1 MNLFGYEIRKKGNDT
16 SPKLPVSTLNY
27 IGVPPVFQGSTETV
41 GTIDT
46 RGKAGQAKAYALC
59 SPLMSVIT
67 KKCAAIKNL
76 RLAATAEDGED
87 IERPDAI
94 RIMSHP
100 NSIQNIADF
109 VACVEVMTQIF
120 GKAYIARM
128 EAVGVPEYFELFVVP
143 NLCVTENAAISP
155 ALSFMPDA
163 DIVDYTVTI
172 CGSSMKIAKED
183 MFIVRDASYDLN
195 ACGGSISRMI
205 ALQKPINTFVASYEA
220 THELMINRGMLA
232 IISLTSG
239 SGDIIRDSRLPET
252 ESEKKKIEQ
261 AFKKKYGMLV
271 DQVHYAVTPMNAAVS
286 PVSSTITDLGL
297 TDVQKSCKKEI
308 ADVYQVPSVLL
319 DVEGS
324 TYANAKEAKTILYN
338 DAIIPEA
345 TNIFSVLNKIY
356 GFEDFKVMPYYD
368 HLELFQ
374 ESKREQAAGMTNL
387 VNALNNAVSGGLM
400 STEQAKTE
408 LLKYIV

>member
-1 MNLFGYEIRKKGNDT
+1 MNLFGYEIRRKSNNT
-16 SPKLPVSTLNY
+16 ASNLPASTLSY

-59 SPLMSVIT
+59 SPLMSVIS

-76 RLAATAEDGED
+76 RLAATTEDGED
-87 IERPDAI
+87 LERPDAV
-94 RIMSHP
+94 RTMSRP
-100 NSIQNIADF
+100 NSVQGIADF
-109 VACVEVMTQIF
+109 VAYIEAMTQIF
-120 GKAYIARM
+120 GKAYIVRM
-128 EAVGVPEYFELFVVP
+128 ESVGLPEAFELFVAP

-195 ACGGSISRMI
+195 ACGGNISRMVS
-205 ALQKPINTFVASYEA
+205 LQKPVNTFVASYEA
-220 THELMINRGMLA
+220 VHELMINRGMLA

-239 SGDIIRDSRLPET
+239 SGDIIRDARLPET
-252 ESEKKKIEQ
+252 ESEKKNIQQ
-261 AFKKKYGMLV
+261 AFRKYGIQS
-271 DQVHYAVTPMNAAVS
+271 DQFKYAITSMNAAVS

-297 TDVQKSCKKEI
+297 TDVQKACKKEI
-308 ADVYQVPSVLL
+308 ADIYQVPSVLL

-324 TYANAKEAKTILYN
+324 TYANAKEAKAILYN

-345 TNIFSVLNKIY
+345 NNIFYVLNRIY

-400 STEQAKTE
+400 TTEQAKTE

>member
-1 MNLFGYEIRKKGNDT
+1 MNLFGYEIRRKSNNT
-16 SPKLPVSTLNY
+16 ASNSPASTLSY

-59 SPLMSVIT
+59 SPLMSVIS

-76 RLAATAEDGED
+76 RLAATTEDGED
-87 IERPDAI
+87 LERPDAV
-94 RIMSHP
+94 RTMSHP
-100 NSIQNIADF
+100 NSAQGIADF
-109 VACVEVMTQIF
+109 VAYIEAMTQIF
-120 GKAYIARM
+120 GKAYIVRM
-128 EAVGVPEYFELFVVP
+128 ESVGLPEAFELFVVP

-195 ACGGSISRMI
+195 ACGGNISRMVS
-205 ALQKPINTFVASYEA
+205 LQKPVNTFVASYEA
-220 THELMINRGMLA
+220 VHELMVNRGMLA

-239 SGDIIRDSRLPET
+239 SGDIIRDARLPET
-252 ESEKKKIEQ
+252 ESEKKNIQQ
-261 AFKKKYGMLV
+261 AFRKYGIRA
-271 DQVHYAVTPMNAAVS
+271 DQFKYAITSMNAAVS

-297 TDVQKSCKKEI
+297 TDVQKACKKEI
-308 ADVYQVPSVLL
+308 ADIYQVPSVLL

-345 TNIFSVLNKIY
+345 NNIFSVLNRIY

-387 VNALNNAVSGGLM
+387 VNALNNAVYGGLM
-400 STEQAKTE
+400 TTEQAKTE

>member
-1 MNLFGYEIRKKGNDT
+1 MNLFGYEIRRKSNNT
-16 SPKLPVSTLNY
+16 ASNLPASTLSY

-59 SPLMSVIT
+59 SPLMSVIS

-76 RLAATAEDGED
+76 RLAATTEDGED
-87 IERPDAI
+87 LERPDAVRTI
-94 RIMSHP
+94 SHP
-100 NSIQNIADF
+100 NSAQGIADF
-109 VACVEVMTQIF
+109 VAHIEVMTQIF
-120 GKAYIARM
+120 GKAYIVRM
-128 EAVGVPEYFELFVVP
+128 ESVGLPEAFELFVVP

-183 MFIVRDASYDLN
+183 MFIVRDASYNLN
-195 ACGGSISRMI
+195 ACGGNISRMVS
-205 ALQKPINTFVASYEA
+205 LQKPVNTFVASYEA
-220 THELMINRGMLA
+220 VHELMINRGMLA

-239 SGDIIRDSRLPET
+239 SGDIIRDARLPET
-252 ESEKKKIEQ
+252 ESEKNNIQQ
-261 AFKKKYGMLV
+261 AFRKYGIRA
-271 DQVHYAVTPMNAAVS
+271 DQFKYAITSMNAAVS

-297 TDVQKSCKKEI
+297 TDVQKACKKEI
-308 ADVYQVPSVLL
+308 ADIYQVPSVLL

-324 TYANAKEAKTILYN
+324 TYANAKEAKAILYN

-345 TNIFSVLNKIY
+345 NNIFYVLNRIY

-400 STEQAKTE
+400 TTEQAKTE

>member
-1 MNLFGYEIRKKGNDT
+1 MNLFGYEIRRKSNNT
-16 SPKLPVSTLNY
+16 ASNLPASTLSY
-27 IGVPPVFQGSTETV
+27 IGVPPVFQGSAETV

-59 SPLMSVIT
+59 SPLMSVIS

-76 RLAATAEDGED
+76 RLAATTEDGED
-87 IERPDAI
+87 LERPDAVRTI
-94 RIMSHP
+94 SRP
-100 NSIQNIADF
+100 NSVQGIADF
-109 VACVEVMTQIF
+109 VAYIEAMTQIF
-120 GKAYIARM
+120 GKAYIVRM
-128 EAVGVPEYFELFVVP
+128 ESAGLPEAFELFVVP

-163 DIVDYTVTI
+163 DIMDYTVTI

-195 ACGGSISRMI
+195 ACGGNISRMVS
-205 ALQKPINTFVASYEA
+205 LQKPVNTFVASYEA
-220 THELMINRGMLA
+220 VHELMINRGMLA

-239 SGDIIRDSRLPET
+239 SGDIIRDARLPET
-252 ESEKKKIEQ
+252 ESEKKNIQQ
-261 AFKKKYGMLV
+261 AFRKYGIRS
-271 DQVHYAVTPMNAAVS
+271 DQFKYAITSMNAAVS
-286 PVSSTITDLGL
+286 PVSSMITDLGL
-297 TDVQKSCKKEI
+297 TDVQKACKKEI
-308 ADVYQVPSVLL
+308 ADIYQVPSVLL

-324 TYANAKEAKTILYN
+324 TYANAKEAKAILYN

-345 TNIFSVLNKIY
+345 NNIFYVLNRIY

-400 STEQAKTE
+400 TTEQAKIE

>member
-1 MNLFGYEIRKKGNDT
+1 MNLFGYEIRRKSDNTD
-16 SPKLPVSTLNY
+16 SKLPISTLSY
-27 IGVPPVFQGSTETV
+27 INVPPVFQGSTETV

-46 RGKAGQAKAYALC
+46 SGKAGQAKAYALC
-59 SPLMSVIT
+59 SPLMSVIS

-76 RLAATAEDGED
+76 RLAATTDDGED
-87 IERPDAI
+87 LERPDAV
-94 RIMSHP
+94 RTMSHP
-100 NSIQNIADF
+100 NSVQGIADF
-109 VACVEVMTQIF
+109 VAYIEAMMQIF
-120 GKAYIARM
+120 GKAYIVRM
-128 EAVGVPEYFELFVVP
+128 ESVGFPESFELFVVP

-195 ACGGSISRMI
+195 ACGGNISRMVS
-205 ALQKPINTFVASYEA
+205 LQKPVNTFVASYEA
-220 THELMINRGMLA
+220 VHELMVNRGMLA

-239 SGDIIRDSRLPET
+239 SGDIIRDANLPET
-252 ESEKKKIEQ
+252 ESEKKNIQQ
-261 AFKKKYGMLV
+261 AFRKYGIRA
-271 DQVHYAVTPMNAAVS
+271 DQFKYAITSMNAAVS

-297 TDVQKSCKKEI
+297 TDVQKACKKEI
-308 ADVYQVPSVLL
+308 ADIYQVPSVLL

-345 TNIFSVLNKIY
+345 NNIFSVLNRIY

-400 STEQAKTE
+400 TTEQAKTE

>member
-1 MNLFGYEIRKKGNDT
+1 MNLFGYEIRRKSNNT
-16 SPKLPVSTLNY
+16 ASNLPASTLSY
-27 IGVPPVFQGSTETV
+27 INVPPVFQGSTETV

-59 SPLMSVIT
+59 SPLMSVIS

-76 RLAATAEDGED
+76 RLAATTDDGED
-87 IERPDAI
+87 IERPDAV
-94 RIMSHP
+94 RTMSHP
-100 NSIQNIADF
+100 NSVQGIADF
-109 VACVEVMTQIF
+109 VAYIEAMTQIF
-120 GKAYIARM
+120 GKAYIVRM
-128 EAVGVPEYFELFVVP
+128 ESVGVPEYFELFVVP

-155 ALSFMPDA
+155 TLSFMPDA
-163 DIVDYTVTI
+163 GIVDYTVTI

-195 ACGGSISRMI
+195 ACGGNISRMVS
-205 ALQKPINTFVASYEA
+205 LQKPVNTFVASYEA
-220 THELMINRGMLA
+220 VHELMINRGMLA

-239 SGDIIRDSRLPET
+239 SGDIIRDANLPET
-252 ESEKKKIEQ
+252 ESEKKNIQQ
-261 AFKKKYGMLV
+261 AFRKYGIRA
-271 DQVHYAVTPMNAAVS
+271 DQFKYAITSMNAAVS

-297 TDVQKSCKKEI
+297 TDVQKACKKEI
-308 ADVYQVPSVLL
+308 ADIYQVPSVLL

-345 TNIFSVLNKIY
+345 NNIFSVLNRIY

-400 STEQAKTE
+400 TTEQAKTE

>member
-1 MNLFGYEIRKKGNDT
+1 ME
-16 SPKLPVSTLNY
+16 S
-27 IGVPPVFQGSTETV
+27 V
-41 GTIDT
+41 GLS
-46 RGKAGQAKAYALC
+46 GA
-59 SPLMSVIT
+59 
-67 KKCAAIKNL
+67 
-76 RLAATAEDGED
+76 
-87 IERPDAI
+87 
-94 RIMSHP
+94 
-100 NSIQNIADF
+100 
-109 VACVEVMTQIF
+109 
-120 GKAYIARM
+120 
-128 EAVGVPEYFELFVVP
+128 FELFVVP

-195 ACGGSISRMI
+195 ACGGNISRMVS
-205 ALQKPINTFVASYEA
+205 LQKSVNTFVASYEA
-220 THELMINRGMLA
+220 VHELMINRGMLA

-239 SGDIIRDSRLPET
+239 SGDIIRDARLPET
-252 ESEKKKIEQ
+252 ESEKKNIQQ
-261 AFKKKYGMLV
+261 AFRKYGIRS
-271 DQVHYAVTPMNAAVS
+271 DQFKYAITSMNAAVS

-297 TDVQKSCKKEI
+297 TDVQKACKKEI
-308 ADVYQVPSVLL
+308 ADIYQVPSVLL

-345 TNIFSVLNKIY
+345 NNIFSVLNRIY

-400 STEQAKTE
+400 TTEQAKTE

>member
-1 MNLFGYEIRKKGNDT
+1 MNLFGYEIRKKSNNI
-16 SPKLPVSTLNY
+16 SPELPHSALNY
-27 IGVPPVFQGSTETV
+27 IGVPPVFQNTTETV
-41 GTIDT
+41 GIINTND
-46 RGKAGQAKAYALC
+46 RAGQAKAYTLC

-76 RLAATAEDGED
+76 RLAATTENGED
-87 IERPDAI
+87 VERPEAV
-94 RIMSHP
+94 RVMSHP
-100 NSIQNIADF
+100 NSVQNIASF
-109 VACVEVMTQIF
+109 VASIEAMVQIF
-120 GKAYIARM
+120 GKAYITRVESVGIP
-128 EAVGVPEYFELFVVP
+128 EAFEIFVIP

-155 ALSFMPDA
+155 APSFMPDA

-172 CGSSMKIAKED
+172 CGASMKIAKED

-195 ACGGSISRMI
+195 ACGGSISRMV
-205 ALQKPINTFVASYEA
+205 ALQKPINVFIASYES

-239 SGDIIRDSRLPET
+239 SGDIIRDARLPET
-252 ESEKKKIEQ
+252 ETEKNNIQ
-261 AFKKKYGMLV
+261 RAFKKYGTRADQFKY
-271 DQVHYAVTPMNAAVS
+271 AITSMNASVS

-308 ADVYQVPSVLL
+308 ADIYQVPSVLL

-345 TNIFSVLNKIY
+345 NNIFSVLNRIY

-400 STEQAKTE
+400 TSEQAQAE

>member
-1 MNLFGYEIRKKGNDT
+1 MNLFGYEIRRKSNNT
-16 SPKLPVSTLNY
+16 ASNLPVSTLSY

-46 RGKAGQAKAYALC
+46 RGKVGQAKAYALC
-59 SPLMSVIT
+59 SPLMSVIS

-87 IERPDAI
+87 LERPDAVRTI
-94 RIMSHP
+94 SHP
-100 NSIQNIADF
+100 NSVQGIADF
-109 VACVEVMTQIF
+109 VAYIEAMTQIF
-120 GKAYIARM
+120 GKAYIVRM
-128 EAVGVPEYFELFVVP
+128 ESVGFPESFELFVVP

-195 ACGGSISRMI
+195 ACGGNISRMVS
-205 ALQKPINTFVASYEA
+205 LQKPVNTIVASYEA
-220 THELMINRGMLA
+220 VHELMVNRGMLA

-239 SGDIIRDSRLPET
+239 SGDIIRDARLPET
-252 ESEKKKIEQ
+252 ESEKKNIQQ
-261 AFKKKYGMLV
+261 AFRKYGIRA
-271 DQVHYAVTPMNAAVS
+271 DQFKYAITSMNTAVS

-297 TDVQKSCKKEI
+297 TDVQKACKKEI
-308 ADVYQVPSVLL
+308 ADIYQVPSVLL

-345 TNIFSVLNKIY
+345 NNIFSVFNRIY

-400 STEQAKTE
+400 TTEQAKTE

>member
-1 MNLFGYEIRKKGNDT
+1 MNLFGYEIRKKSDNTD
-16 SPKLPVSTLNY
+16 SKLPVSTLAY

-46 RGKAGQAKAYALC
+46 MGKAGQAKAYALC
-59 SPLMSVIT
+59 SPLMSAIS
-67 KKCAAIKNL
+67 KKCNAIKNL
-76 RLAATAEDGED
+76 RLAATTDDGED
-87 IERPDAI
+87 LERPDAV

-100 NSIQNIADF
+100 NSLQGIADF
-109 VACVEVMTQIF
+109 VACAEAMTQIF
-120 GKAYIARM
+120 GKAYIVRM
-128 EAVGVPEYFELFVVP
+128 ESVGFPGAFELFVVP
-143 NLCVTENAAISP
+143 NLCVSENTAVAP

-163 DIVDYTVTI
+163 DVVDYTVTI
-172 CGSSMKIAKED
+172 CGTSIKVAKED

-195 ACGGSISRMI
+195 ACGGSMSRMVS
-205 ALQKPINTFVASYEA
+205 LQKPVNTFVAAYEA
-220 THELMINRGMLA
+220 VHELMVNRGMLA

-239 SGDIIRDSRLPET
+239 SGDVIRDARLPET
-252 ESEKKKIEQ
+252 ESEKNNIQQ
-261 AFKKKYGMLV
+261 AFRKYGIRA
-271 DQVHYAVTPMNAAVS
+271 DQFKYAITAMNATVS

-308 ADVYQVPSVLL
+308 ADIYQVPSVLL

-345 TNIFSVLNKIY
+345 NNIFSVLNRIY

-400 STEQAKTE
+400 TTEQAKTE

>member
-1 MNLFGYEIRKKGNDT
+1 MNLFGYEIRRKSNNT
-16 SPKLPVSTLNY
+16 ASNLPASTLSY

-59 SPLMSVIT
+59 SPLMSVVS

-76 RLAATAEDGED
+76 RLAATTEDGED
-87 IERPDAI
+87 LERPDAV
-94 RIMSHP
+94 RTMSRP
-100 NSIQNIADF
+100 NSVQGIADF
-109 VACVEVMTQIF
+109 VAYIEAMTQIF
-120 GKAYIARM
+120 GKAYIVRM
-128 EAVGVPEYFELFVVP
+128 ESVGLPEAFELFVVP

-195 ACGGSISRMI
+195 ACGGNISRMVS
-205 ALQKPINTFVASYEA
+205 LQKPVNTFVASYEA
-220 THELMINRGMLA
+220 VHELMINRGMLA

-239 SGDIIRDSRLPET
+239 SGDIIRDARLPET
-252 ESEKKKIEQ
+252 ESEKNNIQQ
-261 AFKKKYGMLV
+261 AFRKYGIRS
-271 DQVHYAVTPMNAAVS
+271 DQFKYAITSMNAAVS

-297 TDVQKSCKKEI
+297 TDVQKACKKEI
-308 ADVYQVPSVLL
+308 ADIYQVPSVLF

-324 TYANAKEAKTILYN
+324 TYANAKEAKAILYN

-345 TNIFSVLNKIY
+345 NNIFYVLNKIY

-400 STEQAKTE
+400 TTEQAKTE

>member
-1 MNLFGYEIRKKGNDT
+1 MNLFGYEIRRKSDNTD
-16 SPKLPVSTLNY
+16 SKLPISTLSY
-27 IGVPPVFQGSTETV
+27 INVPPVFQGSTETV

-46 RGKAGQAKAYALC
+46 SGKAGQAKAYALC
-59 SPLMSVIT
+59 SPLMSVIS

-76 RLAATAEDGED
+76 RLAATTDDGED
-87 IERPDAI
+87 LERPDAV
-94 RIMSHP
+94 RTMSHP
-100 NSIQNIADF
+100 NSVQGIADF
-109 VACVEVMTQIF
+109 VAYIEAMTQIF
-120 GKAYIARM
+120 GKAYIVRM
-128 EAVGVPEYFELFVVP
+128 ESVGFPESFELFVVP

-195 ACGGSISRMI
+195 ACGGNISRMVS
-205 ALQKPINTFVASYEA
+205 LQKPVNTFVASYEA
-220 THELMINRGMLA
+220 VHELMVNRGMLA

-239 SGDIIRDSRLPET
+239 SGDIIRDANLPET
-252 ESEKKKIEQ
+252 ESEKKNIQQ
-261 AFKKKYGMLV
+261 AFRKYGIRA
-271 DQVHYAVTPMNAAVS
+271 DQFKYASMNAAVS

-297 TDVQKSCKKEI
+297 TDVQKACKKEI
-308 ADVYQVPSVLL
+308 ADIYQVPSVLL

-345 TNIFSVLNKIY
+345 NNIFSVLNRIY

-400 STEQAKTE
+400 TTEQAKTE

>member
-1 MNLFGYEIRKKGNDT
+1 MNLFGYEIRRKSNNT
-16 SPKLPVSTLNY
+16 ASNLPASTLSY

-59 SPLMSVIT
+59 SPLMSVIS

-76 RLAATAEDGED
+76 RLAATTEDGED
-87 IERPDAI
+87 LERPDAVRTI
-94 RIMSHP
+94 SRP
-100 NSIQNIADF
+100 NSVQGIADF
-109 VACVEVMTQIF
+109 VAYIEVMTQIF
-120 GKAYIARM
+120 GKAYIVRM
-128 EAVGVPEYFELFVVP
+128 ESVGLPGAFELFVVP

-195 ACGGSISRMI
+195 ACGGNISRMVS
-205 ALQKPINTFVASYEA
+205 LQKPVNTFVASYEA
-220 THELMINRGMLA
+220 VHELMINRGMLA

-239 SGDIIRDSRLPET
+239 SGDIIRDARLPET
-252 ESEKKKIEQ
+252 ESEKKNIQQ
-261 AFKKKYGMLV
+261 AFRKYGIRS
-271 DQVHYAVTPMNAAVS
+271 DQFKYAITSMNAVVS
-286 PVSSTITDLGL
+286 PVSSMITDLGL
-297 TDVQKSCKKEI
+297 TDVQKACKKEI
-308 ADVYQVPSVLL
+308 ADIYQVPSVLL

-345 TNIFSVLNKIY
+345 NNIFYVLNRIY

-400 STEQAKTE
+400 TTEQAKTE

>member
-1 MNLFGYEIRKKGNDT
+1 MNLFGYEIRRKSNNT
-16 SPKLPVSTLNY
+16 ASNLPASTLSY

-59 SPLMSVIT
+59 SPLMSVIS

-76 RLAATAEDGED
+76 RLAATTEDGED
-87 IERPDAI
+87 IERPDAVRTI
-94 RIMSHP
+94 SRP
-100 NSIQNIADF
+100 NSVQGIADF
-109 VACVEVMTQIF
+109 VAHIEVMTQIF
-120 GKAYIARM
+120 GKAYIVRM
-128 EAVGVPEYFELFVVP
+128 ESVGFSGAFELFVVP

-195 ACGGSISRMI
+195 ACGGNISRMVS
-205 ALQKPINTFVASYEA
+205 LRKPVNTFVASYEA
-220 THELMINRGMLA
+220 VHELMINRGMLA

-239 SGDIIRDSRLPET
+239 SGDIIRDARLPET
-252 ESEKKKIEQ
+252 ESEKNNIQQ
-261 AFKKKYGMLV
+261 AFRKYGIRA
-271 DQVHYAVTPMNAAVS
+271 DQFKYAITSMNAAVS

-297 TDVQKSCKKEI
+297 TDVQKACKKEI
-308 ADVYQVPSVLL
+308 ADIYQVPSVLL

-324 TYANAKEAKTILYN
+324 TYANAKEAKAILYN

-345 TNIFSVLNKIY
+345 NNIFYVLNRIY

-400 STEQAKTE
+400 TTEQAKTE

>member
-1 MNLFGYEIRKKGNDT
+1 MNLFGYEIRRKSNNAA
-16 SPKLPVSTLNY
+16 SNLPASTLSY

-59 SPLMSVIT
+59 SPLMSVIS

-76 RLAATAEDGED
+76 RLAATTEDGED
-87 IERPDAI
+87 LERPDAV
-94 RIMSHP
+94 RTMSRP
-100 NSIQNIADF
+100 NSVQGIADF
-109 VACVEVMTQIF
+109 VAYIEAMTQIF
-120 GKAYIARM
+120 GKAYIVRM
-128 EAVGVPEYFELFVVP
+128 ESVGLPEAFELFVVP

-195 ACGGSISRMI
+195 ACGGNISRMVS
-205 ALQKPINTFVASYEA
+205 LQKPVNTFVASYEA
-220 THELMINRGMLA
+220 VHELMINRGMLA

-239 SGDIIRDSRLPET
+239 SGDIIRDARLPET
-252 ESEKKKIEQ
+252 ESEKNNIQQ
-261 AFKKKYGMLV
+261 AFRKYGIQA
-271 DQVHYAVTPMNAAVS
+271 DQFKYAITSMNAAVS

-297 TDVQKSCKKEI
+297 TDVQKACKKEI
-308 ADVYQVPSVLL
+308 ADIYQVPSVLL

-324 TYANAKEAKTILYN
+324 TYANAKEAKAILYN

-345 TNIFSVLNKIY
+345 NNIFYVLNRIY

-400 STEQAKTE
+400 TTEQAKTE

>member
-1 MNLFGYEIRKKGNDT
+1 MNLFGYEIRRKSNNT
-16 SPKLPVSTLNY
+16 ASNLPVSTLSY

-59 SPLMSVIT
+59 SPLMSVIS

-76 RLAATAEDGED
+76 RLAVTTDDGED
-87 IERPDAI
+87 LERPDAV
-94 RIMSHP
+94 RTMSHP
-100 NSIQNIADF
+100 NSVQGIADF
-109 VACVEVMTQIF
+109 VAYIEAMTQIF
-120 GKAYIARM
+120 GKAYIVRI
-128 EAVGVPEYFELFVVP
+128 ESVGVPEYFELFVVP

-195 ACGGSISRMI
+195 VCGGNISRMVS
-205 ALQKPINTFVASYEA
+205 LQKPVNTFVASYEA
-220 THELMINRGMLA
+220 VHELMVNRGMLA

-239 SGDIIRDSRLPET
+239 SGDIIRDANLPET
-252 ESEKKKIEQ
+252 ESEKKNIQQ
-261 AFKKKYGMLV
+261 AFRKYGIRA
-271 DQVHYAVTPMNAAVS
+271 DQFKYAITSMNAAVS

-297 TDVQKSCKKEI
+297 TDVQKACKKEI
-308 ADVYQVPSVLL
+308 ADIYQVPSVLL

-345 TNIFSVLNKIY
+345 NNIFSVLNRIY

-400 STEQAKTE
+400 TTEQAKTE

>member
-1 MNLFGYEIRKKGNDT
+1 MNLFGYEIRRKSNNT
-16 SPKLPVSTLNY
+16 ASNLPASTLSY
-27 IGVPPVFQGSTETV
+27 IGVPQVFQGSTETV

-59 SPLMSVIT
+59 SPLMSVIS

-76 RLAATAEDGED
+76 RLAATTEDGED
-87 IERPDAI
+87 IERPDAVRTI
-94 RIMSHP
+94 SHP
-100 NSIQNIADF
+100 NSVQGIADF
-109 VACVEVMTQIF
+109 VAYIEAMTQIF
-120 GKAYIARM
+120 GKAYIVRM
-128 EAVGVPEYFELFVVP
+128 ESVGLPGAFELFVVP
-143 NLCVTENAAISP
+143 NLCVTGNAAISP

-195 ACGGSISRMI
+195 ACGGNISRMVS
-205 ALQKPINTFVASYEA
+205 LQKPVNTFVASYEA
-220 THELMINRGMLA
+220 VHELMINRGMLA

-252 ESEKKKIEQ
+252 ESEKKNIQQ
-261 AFKKKYGMLV
+261 AFRKYGIRS
-271 DQVHYAVTPMNAAVS
+271 DQFKYAITSMNAAVS

-297 TDVQKSCKKEI
+297 TDVQKACKKEI
-308 ADVYQVPSVLL
+308 ADIYQVPSVLL

-345 TNIFSVLNKIY
+345 NNIFSVLNRIY

-400 STEQAKTE
+400 TTEQAKTE

>member
-1 MNLFGYEIRKKGNDT
+1 MNLFGYEIRRKSDNTD
-16 SPKLPVSTLNY
+16 SKLPISTLSY
-27 IGVPPVFQGSTETV
+27 INVPPVFQGSTETV
-41 GTIDT
+41 WTIDT

-59 SPLMSVIT
+59 SPLISVIS

-76 RLAATAEDGED
+76 RLAVTTDDGED
-87 IERPDAI
+87 LERPDAV
-94 RIMSHP
+94 RTMSHP
-100 NSIQNIADF
+100 NSVQGIADF
-109 VACVEVMTQIF
+109 VAYIEAMTQIF
-120 GKAYIARM
+120 GKAYIVRM
-128 EAVGVPEYFELFVVP
+128 ESVGFPESFELFVVP

-163 DIVDYTVTI
+163 GIVDYTVTI

-195 ACGGSISRMI
+195 ACGGNISRMVS
-205 ALQKPINTFVASYEA
+205 LQKPVNTFVASYEA
-220 THELMINRGMLA
+220 VHELMVNRGMLA

-239 SGDIIRDSRLPET
+239 SGDIIRDANLPET
-252 ESEKKKIEQ
+252 ESEKKNIQQ
-261 AFKKKYGMLV
+261 AFRKYGIRA
-271 DQVHYAVTPMNAAVS
+271 DQFKYAITSMNAAVS

-297 TDVQKSCKKEI
+297 TDVQKACKKEI
-308 ADVYQVPSVLL
+308 ADIYQVPSVLL

-345 TNIFSVLNKIY
+345 NNIFSVLNRIY

-400 STEQAKTE
+400 TTEQAKTE

>member
-1 MNLFGYEIRKKGNDT
+1 MNLFGYEIRRKSNNT
-16 SPKLPVSTLNY
+16 ASNLPASTLSY
-27 IGVPPVFQGSTETV
+27 IGVPPVFQGSAETV
-41 GTIDT
+41 ETIDT

-59 SPLMSVIT
+59 SPLMSVIS

-76 RLAATAEDGED
+76 RLAATTEDGED
-87 IERPDAI
+87 LERPSAV
-94 RIMSHP
+94 RTMSRP
-100 NSIQNIADF
+100 NSVQGIADF
-109 VACVEVMTQIF
+109 VAYIEAMTQIF
-120 GKAYIARM
+120 GKAYIVRM
-128 EAVGVPEYFELFVVP
+128 ESVGLPEAFELFVVP

-195 ACGGSISRMI
+195 ACGGNISRMVS
-205 ALQKPINTFVASYEA
+205 LQKPVNTFVASYEA
-220 THELMINRGMLA
+220 VHELMINRGMLA

-239 SGDIIRDSRLPET
+239 SGDIIRDARLPET
-252 ESEKKKIEQ
+252 ESEKKNIQQ
-261 AFKKKYGMLV
+261 AFRKYGIRS
-271 DQVHYAVTPMNAAVS
+271 DQFKYAITSMNAAVS
-286 PVSSTITDLGL
+286 PVSSMITDLGL
-297 TDVQKSCKKEI
+297 TDVQKACKKEI
-308 ADVYQVPSVLL
+308 ADIYQVPSVLL

-324 TYANAKEAKTILYN
+324 TYANAKEAKAILYN

-345 TNIFSVLNKIY
+345 NNIFYVLNRIY

-374 ESKREQAAGMTNL
+374 ESKREQAAGMANL

-400 STEQAKTE
+400 TTEQAKTE

>member
-1 MNLFGYEIRKKGNDT
+1 MNLFGYEIRRKSNNT
-16 SPKLPVSTLNY
+16 ASNLPASTLSY

-59 SPLMSVIT
+59 SPLMSVIS

-76 RLAATAEDGED
+76 RLAATTEDGED
-87 IERPDAI
+87 LERPDAV
-94 RIMSHP
+94 RIISHP
-100 NSIQNIADF
+100 NSVQGIADF
-109 VACVEVMTQIF
+109 VAHIEAMTQIF
-120 GKAYIARM
+120 GKAYIVRM
-128 EAVGVPEYFELFVVP
+128 ESAGFPEAFELFVVP

-195 ACGGSISRMI
+195 ACGGNISRMI
-205 ALQKPINTFVASYEA
+205 SLQKPVNTFVASYEA
-220 THELMINRGMLA
+220 VHELMINRGMLA

-239 SGDIIRDSRLPET
+239 SGDIIRDARLPET
-252 ESEKKKIEQ
+252 ESEKKNIQQ
-261 AFKKKYGMLV
+261 AFRKYGIRS
-271 DQVHYAVTPMNAAVS
+271 DQFKYAITFMNAAVS

-297 TDVQKSCKKEI
+297 TDVQKACKKEI
-308 ADVYQVPSVLL
+308 ADIYQVPSVLL

-324 TYANAKEAKTILYN
+324 TYANAKEAKAILYN

-345 TNIFSVLNKIY
+345 NNIFYVLNRIY

-400 STEQAKTE
+400 TTEQAKTE

>member
-1 MNLFGYEIRKKGNDT
+1 MNLFGYEIRRKSNNT
-16 SPKLPVSTLNY
+16 ASNLPASTLSY

-59 SPLMSVIT
+59 SPLMSVIS

-76 RLAATAEDGED
+76 RLAATTEDGED
-87 IERPDAI
+87 IERPDAVRTI
-94 RIMSHP
+94 SRP
-100 NSIQNIADF
+100 NSVQGIADF
-109 VACVEVMTQIF
+109 VAYIEVMTQIF
-120 GKAYIARM
+120 GKAYIVRM
-128 EAVGVPEYFELFVVP
+128 ESVGFSGAFELFVVP

-183 MFIVRDASYDLN
+183 MFIVRDVSYDLN
-195 ACGGSISRMI
+195 ACGGNISRMVS
-205 ALQKPINTFVASYEA
+205 LQKPVNTFVASYEA
-220 THELMINRGMLA
+220 VHELMINRGMLA

-239 SGDIIRDSRLPET
+239 SGDIIRDARLPET
-252 ESEKKKIEQ
+252 ESEKKNIQQ
-261 AFKKKYGMLV
+261 AFRKYGIRS
-271 DQVHYAVTPMNAAVS
+271 DQFKYAITSMNAAVS

-297 TDVQKSCKKEI
+297 TDVQKACKKEI
-308 ADVYQVPSVLL
+308 ADIYQVPSVLL

-324 TYANAKEAKTILYN
+324 TYANAKEAKAILYN

-345 TNIFSVLNKIY
+345 NNIFYVLNRIY

-400 STEQAKTE
+400 TTEQAKTE

>member
-1 MNLFGYEIRKKGNDT
+1 MNLFGYEIRRKSNNT
-16 SPKLPVSTLNY
+16 ASNLPASTLSY

-59 SPLMSVIT
+59 SPLMSVIS

-76 RLAATAEDGED
+76 RLAATTEDGED
-87 IERPDAI
+87 LERPDAVRTI
-94 RIMSHP
+94 SHP
-100 NSIQNIADF
+100 NSVQGIADF
-109 VACVEVMTQIF
+109 VAYIEAMTQIF
-120 GKAYIARM
+120 GKAYIVRM
-128 EAVGVPEYFELFVVP
+128 ESVGLPEAFELFVVP

-163 DIVDYTVTI
+163 GIVDYTVTI

-195 ACGGSISRMI
+195 ACGGNISRMVS
-205 ALQKPINTFVASYEA
+205 LQKPVNTFVASYEA
-220 THELMINRGMLA
+220 VHELMINRGMLA

-239 SGDIIRDSRLPET
+239 SGDIIRDARLPET
-252 ESEKKKIEQ
+252 ESEKKNIQQ
-261 AFKKKYGMLV
+261 AFRKYGIRS
-271 DQVHYAVTPMNAAVS
+271 DQFKYAITSMNAAVS
-286 PVSSTITDLGL
+286 PVSSMITDLGL
-297 TDVQKSCKKEI
+297 TDVQKACKKEI
-308 ADVYQVPSVLL
+308 ADIYQVPSVLL

-324 TYANAKEAKTILYN
+324 TYANVKEAKAILYN

-345 TNIFSVLNKIY
+345 NNIFYVLNRIY

-400 STEQAKTE
+400 TTEQAKTE

>member
-1 MNLFGYEIRKKGNDT
+1 MNLFGYEIRRKSNNT
-16 SPKLPVSTLNY
+16 ASNLPASTLSY

-59 SPLMSVIT
+59 SPLMSVIS

-76 RLAATAEDGED
+76 RLAATTEDGED
-87 IERPDAI
+87 LERPDAVRTI
-94 RIMSHP
+94 SHP
-100 NSIQNIADF
+100 NSVQGIADF
-109 VACVEVMTQIF
+109 VAHIEAMTQIF
-120 GKAYIARM
+120 GKAYIVRM
-128 EAVGVPEYFELFVVP
+128 ESVGLPEAFELFVAP

-155 ALSFMPDA
+155 ALSFIPDA

-195 ACGGSISRMI
+195 ACGGNISRMVS
-205 ALQKPINTFVASYEA
+205 LQKPVNTFVASYEA
-220 THELMINRGMLA
+220 VHELMINRGMLA

-239 SGDIIRDSRLPET
+239 SGDIIRDARLPET
-252 ESEKKKIEQ
+252 ESEKKNIQQ
-261 AFKKKYGMLV
+261 AFRKYGIRA
-271 DQVHYAVTPMNAAVS
+271 DQFKYAITSMNAAVS

-297 TDVQKSCKKEI
+297 TDVQKACKKEI
-308 ADVYQVPSVLL
+308 ADIYQVPSVLL

-324 TYANAKEAKTILYN
+324 TYANAKEAKAILYN

-345 TNIFSVLNKIY
+345 NNIFYVLNRIY

-400 STEQAKTE
+400 TTEQAKTE

>member
-1 MNLFGYEIRKKGNDT
+1 MNLFGYEIRRKSNNT
-16 SPKLPVSTLNY
+16 ASNLPVSTLSY

-59 SPLMSVIT
+59 SPLMSVIS

-76 RLAATAEDGED
+76 RLAVTTDDGED
-87 IERPDAI
+87 LERPDAV
-94 RIMSHP
+94 RTMSHP
-100 NSIQNIADF
+100 NSVQGIADF
-109 VACVEVMTQIF
+109 VAYIEAMTQIF
-120 GKAYIARM
+120 GKAYIVRI
-128 EAVGVPEYFELFVVP
+128 ESVGVPEYFELFVVP

-195 ACGGSISRMI
+195 VCGGNISRMVS
-205 ALQKPINTFVASYEA
+205 LQKPVNTFVASYEA
-220 THELMINRGMLA
+220 VHELMVNRGMLA

-239 SGDIIRDSRLPET
+239 SGDIIRDANLPET
-252 ESEKKKIEQ
+252 ESEKKNIQQ
-261 AFKKKYGMLV
+261 AFRKYGIRA
-271 DQVHYAVTPMNAAVS
+271 DQFKYAITSMNAAVS

-297 TDVQKSCKKEI
+297 TDVQKACKKEI
-308 ADVYQVPSVLL
+308 ADIYQVPSVLL

-345 TNIFSVLNKIY
+345 NNIFSVLNRIY

-387 VNALNNAVSGGLM
+387 VNALNNAVS
-400 STEQAKTE
+400 A
-408 LLKYIV
+408 V

>member
-1 MNLFGYEIRKKGNDT
+1 MNLFGYEIRRKSNNT
-16 SPKLPVSTLNY
+16 ASNLPASTLSY

-59 SPLMSVIT
+59 SPLMSVIS

-76 RLAATAEDGED
+76 RLAATTEDGED
-87 IERPDAI
+87 IERPDAVRTI
-94 RIMSHP
+94 SRP
-100 NSIQNIADF
+100 NSVQGIADF
-109 VACVEVMTQIF
+109 VAYIEVMTQIF
-120 GKAYIARM
+120 GKAYIVRM
-128 EAVGVPEYFELFVVP
+128 ESVGFSGAFELFVVP

-195 ACGGSISRMI
+195 ACGGNISRI
-205 ALQKPINTFVASYEA
+205 VSLQKPVNTFVASYEA
-220 THELMINRGMLA
+220 VHELMINRGMLA

-239 SGDIIRDSRLPET
+239 SGDIIRDARLPET
-252 ESEKKKIEQ
+252 ESEKKNIQQ
-261 AFKKKYGMLV
+261 AFRKYGIRS
-271 DQVHYAVTPMNAAVS
+271 DQFKYAITSMNAAVS

-297 TDVQKSCKKEI
+297 TDVQKACKKEI
-308 ADVYQVPSVLL
+308 ADIYQVPSVLL

-324 TYANAKEAKTILYN
+324 TYANAKEAKAILYN

-345 TNIFSVLNKIY
+345 NNIFYVLNRIY

-400 STEQAKTE
+400 TTEQAKTE

>member
-1 MNLFGYEIRKKGNDT
+1 MNLFGYEIRRKSNNT
-16 SPKLPVSTLNY
+16 ASNLPVSTLSY

-59 SPLMSVIT
+59 SPLMSVIS

-76 RLAATAEDGED
+76 RLAATTEDGED
-87 IERPDAI
+87 IERPDAVRTI
-94 RIMSHP
+94 SHP
-100 NSIQNIADF
+100 NSVQGIADF
-109 VACVEVMTQIF
+109 VAYIEAMTQIF
-120 GKAYIARM
+120 GKAYIVRM
-128 EAVGVPEYFELFVVP
+128 ESVGFPEAFELFVVP
-143 NLCVTENAAISP
+143 NLCVTENAAIST

-195 ACGGSISRMI
+195 ACGGNISRMVS
-205 ALQKPINTFVASYEA
+205 LQKPVNTFVASYEA
-220 THELMINRGMLA
+220 VHELMINRGMLA

-252 ESEKKKIEQ
+252 ESEKKNIQQ
-261 AFKKKYGMLV
+261 AFRKYGIRS
-271 DQVHYAVTPMNAAVS
+271 DQFKYAITPMNAAVS
-286 PVSSTITDLGL
+286 QVSSRITDLGL
-297 TDVQKSCKKEI
+297 TDVQKACKKEI
-308 ADVYQVPSVLL
+308 ADIYQVPSVLL

-345 TNIFSVLNKIY
+345 NNIFSVLNRIY

-400 STEQAKTE
+400 TTEQAKTE

>member
-1 MNLFGYEIRKKGNDT
+1 MNLFGYEIRRKSNNT
-16 SPKLPVSTLNY
+16 ASNLPASTLSY

-59 SPLMSVIT
+59 SPLMSVIS

-76 RLAATAEDGED
+76 RLAATTEDGED
-87 IERPDAI
+87 IERPDAVRTI
-94 RIMSHP
+94 SRP
-100 NSIQNIADF
+100 NSVQGIADF
-109 VACVEVMTQIF
+109 VAYIEVMTQIF
-120 GKAYIARM
+120 GKAYIVRM
-128 EAVGVPEYFELFVVP
+128 ESVGFSGAFELFVVP

-195 ACGGSISRMI
+195 ACGGNISRMVS
-205 ALQKPINTFVASYEA
+205 LQKPVNTFVASYEA
-220 THELMINRGMLA
+220 VHELMINRGMLA

-239 SGDIIRDSRLPET
+239 SGDIIRDARLPET
-252 ESEKKKIEQ
+252 ESEKKNIQQ
-261 AFKKKYGMLV
+261 AFRKYGIRS
-271 DQVHYAVTPMNAAVS
+271 DQFKYAITSMNAAVS

-297 TDVQKSCKKEI
+297 TDVQKACKKEI
-308 ADVYQVPSVLL
+308 ADIYQVPSVLL

-324 TYANAKEAKTILYN
+324 TYANAKEAKAILYN

-345 TNIFSVLNKIY
+345 NNIFYVLNRIY

-400 STEQAKTE
+400 TTEQAKTE

>member
-1 MNLFGYEIRKKGNDT
+1 MNLFGYEIRRKSDNTD
-16 SPKLPVSTLNY
+16 SKLPISTLSY
-27 IGVPPVFQGSTETV
+27 INVPPVFQGSTETV

-59 SPLMSVIT
+59 SPLMSVIS

-76 RLAATAEDGED
+76 RLAATTDDGED
-87 IERPDAI
+87 LERPDAV
-94 RIMSHP
+94 RTMSHP
-100 NSIQNIADF
+100 NSVQGIADF
-109 VACVEVMTQIF
+109 VAYIEAMTQIF
-120 GKAYIARM
+120 GKAYIVRM
-128 EAVGVPEYFELFVVP
+128 ESVGFPEAFELFVVP

-172 CGSSMKIAKED
+172 CGSSMNIAKED

-195 ACGGSISRMI
+195 ACGGNISRMVS
-205 ALQKPINTFVASYEA
+205 LQKPVNTFVASYEA
-220 THELMINRGMLA
+220 VHELMVNRGMLA

-239 SGDIIRDSRLPET
+239 SGDIIRDANLPET
-252 ESEKKKIEQ
+252 ESEKKNIQQ
-261 AFKKKYGMLV
+261 AFRKYGIRA
-271 DQVHYAVTPMNAAVS
+271 DQFKYAITSMNAAVS

-297 TDVQKSCKKEI
+297 TDVQKACKKEI
-308 ADVYQVPSVLL
+308 ADIYQVPSVLL

-345 TNIFSVLNKIY
+345 NNIFSVLNRIY

-400 STEQAKTE
+400 TTEQAKTE

>member
-1 MNLFGYEIRKKGNDT
+1 MNLFGYEIRRKSNNT
-16 SPKLPVSTLNY
+16 ASNLPASTLSY

-59 SPLMSVIT
+59 SPLMSVIS

-76 RLAATAEDGED
+76 RLAATTEDGED
-87 IERPDAI
+87 IERPDAVRTI
-94 RIMSHP
+94 SRP
-100 NSIQNIADF
+100 NSVQGIADF
-109 VACVEVMTQIF
+109 VAYIEVMTQIF
-120 GKAYIARM
+120 GKAYIVRM
-128 EAVGVPEYFELFVVP
+128 ESVGFSGAFELFVVP

-183 MFIVRDASYDLN
+183 MFMVRDASYDLN
-195 ACGGSISRMI
+195 ACGGNISRMVS
-205 ALQKPINTFVASYEA
+205 LQKPVNTFVASYEA
-220 THELMINRGMLA
+220 VHELMINRGMLA

-239 SGDIIRDSRLPET
+239 SGDIIRDARLPET
-252 ESEKKKIEQ
+252 ESEKKNIQQ
-261 AFKKKYGMLV
+261 AFRKYGIRS
-271 DQVHYAVTPMNAAVS
+271 DQFKYAITSMNAAVS

-297 TDVQKSCKKEI
+297 TDVQKACKKEI
-308 ADVYQVPSVLL
+308 ADIYQVPSVLL

-324 TYANAKEAKTILYN
+324 TYANAKEAKAILYN

-345 TNIFSVLNKIY
+345 NNIFYVLNRIY

-400 STEQAKTE
+400 TTEQAKTE

>member
-1 MNLFGYEIRKKGNDT
+1 MNLFGYEIRRKSNNT
-16 SPKLPVSTLNY
+16 ASNLPALTLSY

-59 SPLMSVIT
+59 SPLMSVIS

-76 RLAATAEDGED
+76 RLAATTEDGED
-87 IERPDAI
+87 IERPDAVRTI
-94 RIMSHP
+94 SHP
-100 NSIQNIADF
+100 NSVQGIADF
-109 VACVEVMTQIF
+109 VAYIEAMTQIF
-120 GKAYIARM
+120 GKAYIVRM
-128 EAVGVPEYFELFVVP
+128 ESVGFPEAFELFVVP
-143 NLCVTENAAISP
+143 NLCVTENAAIST

-195 ACGGSISRMI
+195 ACGGNISRMVS
-205 ALQKPINTFVASYEA
+205 LQKPVNTFVASYEA
-220 THELMINRGMLA
+220 VHELMINRGMLA

-252 ESEKKKIEQ
+252 ESEKKNIQQ
-261 AFKKKYGMLV
+261 AFRKYGIRS
-271 DQVHYAVTPMNAAVS
+271 DQFKYAITSMNAAVS

-297 TDVQKSCKKEI
+297 TDVQKACKKEI
-308 ADVYQVPSVLL
+308 ADIYQVPSVLL

-324 TYANAKEAKTILYN
+324 TYANAKEAKKILYN

-345 TNIFSVLNKIY
+345 NNIFSVLNRIY

-400 STEQAKTE
+400 TTEQAKTE

>member
-1 MNLFGYEIRKKGNDT
+1 MNLFGYEIRKKSDNTD
-16 SPKLPVSTLNY
+16 SKLPVSTLAY

-46 RGKAGQAKAYALC
+46 MGKAGQAKAYALC
-59 SPLMSVIT
+59 SPLMSAIS
-67 KKCAAIKNL
+67 KKCNAIKNL
-76 RLAATAEDGED
+76 RLAATTDDGED
-87 IERPDAI
+87 LERPDAV

-100 NSIQNIADF
+100 NSLQGIADF
-109 VACVEVMTQIF
+109 VAYIEAMTQIF
-120 GKAYIARM
+120 GKAYIVRM
-128 EAVGVPEYFELFVVP
+128 ESVGFPESFELFVVP
-143 NLCVTENAAISP
+143 NLCVSENAAISP

-163 DIVDYTVTI
+163 DVVDYTVTI
-172 CGSSMKIAKED
+172 CGTSIKVAKED

-195 ACGGSISRMI
+195 ACGGSMSRMVS
-205 ALQKPINTFVASYEA
+205 LQKPVNTFVAAYEA
-220 THELMINRGMLA
+220 VHELMVNRGMLA

-239 SGDIIRDSRLPET
+239 SGDIIRDARLPET
-252 ESEKKKIEQ
+252 ESEKNNIQQ
-261 AFKKKYGMLV
+261 AFRKYGIRA
-271 DQVHYAVTPMNAAVS
+271 DQFKYAITAMNATVS

-308 ADVYQVPSVLL
+308 ADIYQVPSVLL

-345 TNIFSVLNKIY
+345 NNIFSVLNKIY

-400 STEQAKTE
+400 TTEQAKTE

>member
-1 MNLFGYEIRKKGNDT
+1 MNLFGYEIRRKSNNT
-16 SPKLPVSTLNY
+16 ASNLPASTLSY

-59 SPLMSVIT
+59 SPLMSVIS

-76 RLAATAEDGED
+76 RLAATTEDGED
-87 IERPDAI
+87 LERPDAVRTI
-94 RIMSHP
+94 SHP
-100 NSIQNIADF
+100 NSVQGIADF
-109 VACVEVMTQIF
+109 VAHIEAMTQIF
-120 GKAYIARM
+120 GKAYIVRM
-128 EAVGVPEYFELFVVP
+128 ESVGLPGAFELFVAP

-195 ACGGSISRMI
+195 ACGGNISRMVS
-205 ALQKPINTFVASYEA
+205 LQKPVNTFVASYEA
-220 THELMINRGMLA
+220 VHELMINRGMLA

-239 SGDIIRDSRLPET
+239 SGDIIRDARLPET
-252 ESEKKKIEQ
+252 ESEKKNIQQ
-261 AFKKKYGMLV
+261 AFRKYGIRA
-271 DQVHYAVTPMNAAVS
+271 DQFKYAITSMNAAVS

-297 TDVQKSCKKEI
+297 TDVQKACKKEI
-308 ADVYQVPSVLL
+308 ADIYQVPSVLL

-324 TYANAKEAKTILYN
+324 TYANAKEAKAILYN

-345 TNIFSVLNKIY
+345 NNIFYVLNRIY

-400 STEQAKTE
+400 TTEQAKTE

>member
-1 MNLFGYEIRKKGNDT
+1 MNLFGYEIRRKSNNT
-16 SPKLPVSTLNY
+16 ASNLPASTLSY

-59 SPLMSVIT
+59 SPLMSVIS

-76 RLAATAEDGED
+76 RLAATTEDGED
-87 IERPDAI
+87 LERPDAV
-94 RIMSHP
+94 RTMSRP
-100 NSIQNIADF
+100 NSVQGIADF
-109 VACVEVMTQIF
+109 VAYIEAMTQIF
-120 GKAYIARM
+120 GKAYIVRM
-128 EAVGVPEYFELFVVP
+128 ESVGLPEAFELFVVP

-195 ACGGSISRMI
+195 ACGGNISRMVS
-205 ALQKPINTFVASYEA
+205 LQKPVNTFVASYEA
-220 THELMINRGMLA
+220 VHELMINRGMLA

-239 SGDIIRDSRLPET
+239 SGDIIRDARLPET
-252 ESEKKKIEQ
+252 ESEKNNIQQ
-261 AFKKKYGMLV
+261 AFRKYGIQA
-271 DQVHYAVTPMNAAVS
+271 DQFKYAITSMNAAVS

-297 TDVQKSCKKEI
+297 TDVQKACKKEI
-308 ADVYQVPSVLL
+308 ADIYQVPSVLL

-324 TYANAKEAKTILYN
+324 TYANAKEAKAILYN

-345 TNIFSVLNKIY
+345 NNIFYVLNRIY

-400 STEQAKTE
+400 TTEQAKTE

>member
-1 MNLFGYEIRKKGNDT
+1 MNLFGYEIRRKSNNT
-16 SPKLPVSTLNY
+16 ASNLPASTLSY

-59 SPLMSVIT
+59 SPLMSVIS

-76 RLAATAEDGED
+76 RLAATTEDGED
-87 IERPDAI
+87 LERPDAVRTI
-94 RIMSHP
+94 SRP
-100 NSIQNIADF
+100 NSVQGIADF
-109 VACVEVMTQIF
+109 VAYIEVMTQIF
-120 GKAYIARM
+120 GKAYIVRM
-128 EAVGVPEYFELFVVP
+128 ESVGLPGAFELFVVP

-195 ACGGSISRMI
+195 ACGGNISRMI
-205 ALQKPINTFVASYEA
+205 SLQKPVNTFVASYEA
-220 THELMINRGMLA
+220 VHELMINRGMLA

-239 SGDIIRDSRLPET
+239 SGDIIRDARLPET
-252 ESEKKKIEQ
+252 ESEKNNIQQ
-261 AFKKKYGMLV
+261 AFRKYGIRA
-271 DQVHYAVTPMNAAVS
+271 DQFKYAITSMNAAVS

-297 TDVQKSCKKEI
+297 TDVQKACKKEI
-308 ADVYQVPSVLL
+308 ADIYQVPSVLL

-324 TYANAKEAKTILYN
+324 TYANAKEAKAILYN

-345 TNIFSVLNKIY
+345 NNIFYVLNRIY

-400 STEQAKTE
+400 TTEQAKTE

>member
-1 MNLFGYEIRKKGNDT
+1 MNLFGYEIRRKSNNT
-16 SPKLPVSTLNY
+16 ASNLPASTLSY

-59 SPLMSVIT
+59 SPLMSVIS

-76 RLAATAEDGED
+76 RLAATTEDGED
-87 IERPDAI
+87 IERPDAVRTI
-94 RIMSHP
+94 FRP
-100 NSIQNIADF
+100 NSVQGIADF
-109 VACVEVMTQIF
+109 VAYIEVMTQIF
-120 GKAYIARM
+120 GKAYIVRM
-128 EAVGVPEYFELFVVP
+128 ESVGFSGAFELFVVP

-195 ACGGSISRMI
+195 ACGGNISRMVS
-205 ALQKPINTFVASYEA
+205 LQKPVNTFVASYEA
-220 THELMINRGMLA
+220 VHELMINRGMLA

-239 SGDIIRDSRLPET
+239 SGDIIRDARLPET
-252 ESEKKKIEQ
+252 ESEKKNIQQ
-261 AFKKKYGMLV
+261 AFRKYGIRS
-271 DQVHYAVTPMNAAVS
+271 DQFKYAITSMNAAVS

-297 TDVQKSCKKEI
+297 TDVQKACKKEI
-308 ADVYQVPSVLL
+308 ADIYQVPSVLL

-324 TYANAKEAKTILYN
+324 TYANAKEAKAILYN

-345 TNIFSVLNKIY
+345 NNIFYVLNRIY

-400 STEQAKTE
+400 TTEQAKTE